1 MLLPLDTLL
10 TATLE
15 GGLNHLLRRDPQ
27 SAVRAQPLLGKV
39 LRIEIRDL
47 RTFWL
52 LFSQDNVELFSRY
65 EAQADAGITTTLGAL
80 PKLREKDQL
89 TALIRAG
96 EVDLQGDPALFNH
109 FSQLLAE
116 LQIDWEREL
125 GHFTGRTLASK
136 LLRAGKVTQRK
147 LSEHMRLSREELAE
161 YLTEEI
167 RLAPGSLEVAC
178 FCEDVTEL
186 RKRLDQ
192 AAVRLEK
199 LLARSQA

>member
-27 SAVRAQPLLGKV
+27 SAARAQPLLGKV

-125 GHFTGRTLASK
+125 GHFTGRTLARIDGYVQAFGLVIALIERDQEK
-136 LLRAGKVTQRK
+136 AGGALELPVERDF
-147 LSEHMRLSREELAE
+147 HRRLGEGRC
-161 YLTEEI
+161 
-167 RLAPGSLEVAC
+167 R
-178 FCEDVTEL
+178 
-186 RKRLDQ
+186 
-192 AAVRLEK
+192 
-199 LLARSQA
+199 

>member
-1 MLLPLDTLL
+1 
-10 TATLE
+10 
-15 GGLNHLLRRDPQ
+15 
-27 SAVRAQPLLGKV
+27 V

-125 GHFTGRTLASK
+125 GHFTGRTLARK

-199 LLARSQA
+199 LLARSLA